1 MECTLVYGLFA
12 PSDTVLRVNGG
23 GGGGGGGGMLWK
35 LHNNVHAPF
44 LTSNLSMHL
53 LHVGTNDC

>member
-12 PSDTVLRVNGG
+12 PSDTVLRVKGG
-23 GGGGGGGGMLWK
+23 GGGGGGGECCESYTTMYMHL
-35 LHNNVHAPF
+35 F

-53 LHVGTNDC
+53 MHVGTNDC